1 MTNWKPWAHGLAA
14 ATIGGAATAAS
25 AVLVDGRTFNLSG
38 AGILALV
45 KVSVAAALLS
55 ALAYLKQS
63 PLPKQVALIPSNG
76 ASRCGTTSS
85 DNSK

>member
-14 ATIGGAATAAS
+14 AAIGGAATAAS
-25 AVLVDGRTFNLSG
+25 AVLVDNRMFNFSS
-38 AGILALV
+38 AGILALA

-63 PLPKQVALIPSNG
+63 PLPSQVAMKMSPMLDEKD
-76 ASRCGTTSS
+76 TTSS
-85 DNSK
+85 DQA